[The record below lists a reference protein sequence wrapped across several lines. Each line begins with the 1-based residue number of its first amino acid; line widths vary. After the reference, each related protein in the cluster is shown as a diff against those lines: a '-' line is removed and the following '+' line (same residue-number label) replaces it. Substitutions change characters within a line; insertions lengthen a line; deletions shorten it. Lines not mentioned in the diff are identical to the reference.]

1 MATEVV
7 MPTLGLTM
15 TEGTIEQWYVKEG
28 DEVSSG
34 DVLATISSEKLSGDV
49 EAPEAGTVIKI
60 LADEG
65 DTLKCKAAMAYIGE
79 AGEEVE
85 VEDTEEAAS
94 ETEAESSSSKK
105 DSPKEVNKDK
115 TDTKARQG
123 AVKGDR
129 IFITPVA
136 RKLAEEKGYNIED
149 IPGTGG
155 NGRITRRD
163 VERYQPEAK
172 PSQAVTSQ
180 AGEGLPG
187 MRKTIAKRMVQSLQT
202 TAQLSLHRKADVT
215 QLSKLRQEI
224 KSKANDGAALGWTT
238 LITRAAVKALEETP
252 EMNSWYQDGHWEQ
265 HEAVHIGM
273 ATAVADGL
281 VVPVIRDAQGLSLS
295 KLGEKIN
302 EVTSQAKA
310 GQLPADLYSGS
321 TFSITNMGGRGIEY
335 FTPVINPPEA
345 GILGL
350 GAIQKELAFDDN
362 GEVVELSKFPLSL
375 TFDHQLLDGDPA
387 GAFLDLIVSY
397 LENPYSLLL

>member
-65 DTLKCKAAMAYIGE
+65 DTLKCKAPMAYIGE

-149 IPGTGG
+149 IPGTG
-155 NGRITRRD
+155 
-163 VERYQPEAK
+163 
-172 PSQAVTSQ
+172 
-180 AGEGLPG
+180 
-187 MRKTIAKRMVQSLQT
+187 
-202 TAQLSLHRKADVT
+202 
-215 QLSKLRQEI
+215 
-224 KSKANDGAALGWTT
+224 
-238 LITRAAVKALEETP
+238 
-252 EMNSWYQDGHWEQ
+252 
-265 HEAVHIGM
+265 
-273 ATAVADGL
+273 
-281 VVPVIRDAQGLSLS
+281 
-295 KLGEKIN
+295 
-302 EVTSQAKA
+302 
-310 GQLPADLYSGS
+310 
-321 TFSITNMGGRGIEY
+321 
-335 FTPVINPPEA
+335 
-345 GILGL
+345 
-350 GAIQKELAFDDN
+350 
-362 GEVVELSKFPLSL
+362 
-375 TFDHQLLDGDPA
+375 
-387 GAFLDLIVSY
+387 
-397 LENPYSLLL
+397 